1 MGRPRMPISTHGT
14 VNLREVEPGVW
25 RARTLY
31 RFPDGTR
38 RQVERFRAGRTGAK
52 AANALMEALVDIAS
66 PNDGDLKPS
75 TPLSAAA
82 EQFVVA
88 KGDAGLAAGSLAEYE
103 RVVRRVIVP
112 RLGDLRLAEATPGR
126 LQAFFTAV
134 TKDHGPGT
142 AKTTRSVLSGILG
155 MAVRADALR
164 TNPVAQVAAIRRGS
178 SRASTALQL
187 DTVPIFIRTV
197 VDDPE
202 LKRADVGDL
211 LAFMVM
217 SGCRIGEALALTWER
232 VDLVAAKVT
241 FDATVVRVPGKG
253 LLHQQHGKTAAS
265 TRTISIPAQA
275 VELLERRDR
284 IAAVAF
290 PSLMGTLR
298 DPVDAESVWRR
309 NRDRLGYPSSTSHS
323 LRKTTATA
331 LDVAGMSARAIAEY
345 LGHSKPSLTQ
355 DVYMSRNVGSAA
367 AADHLDRMFGV
378 SSGLASGPKP

>member
-1 MGRPRMPISTHGT
+1 MGRPRLPISTHGA

-38 RQVERFRAGRTGAK
+38 RQVERFRPGRSGAK
-52 AANALMEALVDIAS
+52 AATALMEALVDIAS
-66 PNDGDLKPS
+66 PTDGDLKPG
-75 TPLSAAA
+75 TPISVAA
-82 EQFVVA
+82 EQFVIA

-112 RLGDLRLAEATPGR
+112 RIGDLRLAEATPGR

-164 TNPVAQVAAIRRGS
+164 ANPVAQVAAIRRGA

-187 DTVPIFIRTV
+187 ESVPTFIHAVTN
-197 VDDPE
+197 DPE
-202 LKRADVGDL
+202 LRRLDVGDL

-232 VDLVAAKVT
+232 VDLAAAKVT

-275 VELLERRDR
+275 VTLLEHRDR
-284 IAAVAF
+284 IASVVLPSVA
-290 PSLMGTLR
+290 GVLR
-298 DPVDAESVWRR
+298 DPIDAESVWRR
-309 NRDRLGYPSSTSHS
+309 NRDRLGYSSYTSHS

-367 AADHLDRMFGV
+367 ADHLDRMFGV
-378 SSGLASGPKP
+378 SSGLRRELES